1 MALLPTFSLNEKKTM
16 TETPI
21 ILWFRQDLRLGDNP
35 ALIAAHE
42 TGRPIIPLYILDD
55 HNSGEWKQGGASR
68 WWLHHSLKALNA
80 SLGGQMVFETGDPVV
95 ILDKII
101 QETGASE
108 LYWNRCYE
116 PWRIARDK
124 NIKEALDGAK
134 SFNGSLLFEPH
145 TVLKEDGT
153 PYKVFTPFF
162 KKGCLGRA
170 PEPREPQAAPIG
182 LNLYSYQGVA
192 LDALKL
198 LPNIKWYKQMEQE
211 WQPGEVG
218 AQERLTSFIEEG
230 LAGYKE
236 GRNIPGES
244 NVSRLSPHLHFG
256 EISPNQAWYATQEA
270 MVKQDCE
277 NDGQH
282 FMNELGW
289 REFSNSLLYHF
300 PDLPRKNLQAKF
312 DAFPWVS
319 DDKALLAW
327 QTGQTG
333 YPIVDAGMR
342 ELWQTGYMHNRVRMI
357 VGSFLVKNLLLHWHH
372 GEEWFW
378 DTLLDADLANN
389 SASWQWIAGCGAD
402 AAPYFR
408 IFNPVT
414 QGQKFDPRGEYVRR
428 FVPELD
434 QMPDKFLHN
443 PWQAPEN
450 VLHDA
455 GVSLGETYLKPIVD
469 LKASRERALAA
480 FKQT

>member
-1 MALLPTFSLNEKKTM
+1 M
-16 TETPI
+16 TDTPI
-21 ILWFRQDLRLGDNP
+21 ILWFRQDLRLRDNP

-68 WWLHHSLKALNA
+68 WWLHQSLTALNA
-80 SLGGQMVFETGDPVV
+80 SLDHKMVFKSGDPLPV
-95 ILDKII
+95 LEALMK
-101 QETGASE
+101 ETGATKV
-108 LYWNRCYE
+108 YWNRCYE
-116 PWRIARDK
+116 PWRIGRDK
-124 NIKEALDGAK
+124 NIKEAFEGAK
-134 SFNGSLLFEPH
+134 SYNGSLLFEPH
-145 TVLKEDGT
+145 TVLKDDGT
-153 PYKVFTPFF
+153 PYKVFTPFY

-170 PEPREPQAAPIG
+170 PKPREPQAAPTD
-182 LNLYSYQGVA
+182 LKLCSYQGGT
-192 LDALKL
+192 LDDLKL
-198 LPNIKWYKQMEQE
+198 MPDIKWYEQMDKE
-211 WQPGEVG
+211 WQPGEEG
-218 AQERLTSFIEEG
+218 AQKRLKAFMEEG
-230 LAGYKE
+230 LNGYKE
-236 GRNIPGES
+236 GRNIPAGI

-256 EISPNQAWYATQEA
+256 EISPNEAWYAAQEA
-270 MVKQDCE
+270 MIAQGCE

-282 FMNELGW
+282 FMSELGW

-312 DAFPWVS
+312 DAFPWAS

-327 QTGQTG
+327 QKGQTG

-414 QGQKFDPRGEYVRR
+414 QGQKFDSNGEYVRR
-428 FVPELD
+428 FVPELS

-443 PWQAPEN
+443 PWEAPDN
-450 VLHDA
+450 VLEYA
-455 GVSLGETYLKPIVD
+455 GVRLGDTYPKPIVD

-480 FKQT
+480 FKEV